1 MKKLLLCAALLMMCG
16 CNRTIIDTTW
26 SFKRAVITMPDGTV
40 VDGKVSTWKDFA
52 QSDMIQVTIDGVT
65 YLTHSANVVLMDGE

>member
-1 MKKLLLCAALLMMCG
+1 MCG

-26 SFKRAVITMPDGTV
+26 SFKRAVINMPDGTV
-40 VDGKVSTWKDFA
+40 VEGKVSTWKDFA